1 VYPWDL
7 KTLIH
12 LAAPMMKNLTS
23 EDFDGKVYR
32 ASNQIEILGIPT
44 PGLFP

>member
-1 VYPWDL
+1 
-7 KTLIH
+7 
-12 LAAPMMKNLTS
+12 MMKNLMVQ
-23 EDFDGKVYR
+23 DFNGKVYK